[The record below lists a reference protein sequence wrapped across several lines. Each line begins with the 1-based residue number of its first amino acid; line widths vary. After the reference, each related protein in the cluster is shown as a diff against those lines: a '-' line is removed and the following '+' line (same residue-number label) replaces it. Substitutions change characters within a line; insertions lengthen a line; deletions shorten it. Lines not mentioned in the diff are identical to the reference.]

1 MPVLTVE
8 GDGNG
13 NGTGTGTGTGKTMA
27 RQGGSMNW
35 NDLRFFVAVA
45 QAGTLSGA
53 ARRLGKDHTTVARR
67 IEALE
72 ADLGAHLF
80 DRLATGWKLTEAGE
94 NLVPVAGR
102 IEEDV
107 LAFERQA
114 RGDETA
120 HGVVRIAV
128 PPAAGRL
135 LFAPRLAELLRD
147 QKNLEYEIL
156 GSSVIANL
164 ARREADVA
172 VRMATPDQSGLIV
185 RKLTNLRFAVYAA
198 KGYTDRVPRK
208 DWEFCADGRNT
219 FGDYQQ
225 GWVWETLEQELP
237 MRVKAD
243 DSQTVLAFVAAG
255 HGLGLLPRYMAD
267 LDDRLELV
275 FDDTLGEVSKPVWLV
290 VHPDMRRS
298 PGVRMV
304 MDALIKATESIPAQF
319 KS

>member
-1 MPVLTVE
+1 
-8 GDGNG
+8 
-13 NGTGTGTGTGKTMA
+13 
-27 RQGGSMNW
+27 MNW

-45 QAGTLSGA
+45 QEGTLSGA

-80 DRLATGWKLTEAGE
+80 DRLATGWRLTDAGE

-185 RKLTNLRFAVYAA
+185 RKLTNLRFAIYAA
-198 KGYTDRVPRK
+198 RGYTTRFARK
-208 DWEFCADGRNT
+208 DWEFCGDGRNT

-225 GWVWETLEQELP
+225 GWVWQTIDAKLP

-243 DSQTVLAFVAAG
+243 DTQTVLAFVAAG

-267 LDDRLELV
+267 LDDRLEMV
-275 FDDTLGEVSKPVWLV
+275 FDDKLAEVSKPVWLV

-304 MDALIKATESIPAQF
+304 MDALIKATESIPEAF

>member
-1 MPVLTVE
+1 
-8 GDGNG
+8 
-13 NGTGTGTGTGKTMA
+13 
-27 RQGGSMNW
+27 MNW

-275 FDDTLGEVSKPVWLV
+275 FDDKLGEVSKPVWLV

-319 KS
+319 KC

>member
-1 MPVLTVE
+1 
-8 GDGNG
+8 
-13 NGTGTGTGTGKTMA
+13 
-27 RQGGSMNW
+27 MNW

-72 ADLGAHLF
+72 ADLGARLF
-80 DRLATGWKLTEAGE
+80 DRLATGWQLTDAGE

-172 VRMATPDQSGLIV
+172 VRMATPDQSGLIA
-185 RKLTNLRFAVYAA
+185 RKLTNLRFAIYAA
-198 KGYTDRVPRK
+198 KGYTSRVARK
-208 DWEFCADGRNT
+208 DWEFCSDGRNT

-225 GWVWETLEQELP
+225 GWVWETIDAKLP

-243 DSQTVLAFVAAG
+243 DTQTVLAFVAAG

-267 LDDRLELV
+267 SDDRLEMI
-275 FDDTLGEVSKPVWLV
+275 FDDKLGEVSKPVWLV

-304 MDALIKATESIPAQF
+304 MDALIRATENIPAEF

>member
-1 MPVLTVE
+1 
-8 GDGNG
+8 
-13 NGTGTGTGTGKTMA
+13 
-27 RQGGSMNW
+27 MNW

-319 KS
+319 KC

>member
-1 MPVLTVE
+1 
-8 GDGNG
+8 
-13 NGTGTGTGTGKTMA
+13 
-27 RQGGSMNW
+27 MNW

-198 KGYTDRVPRK
+198 RGYTDRVPRK

-225 GWVWETLEQELP
+225 GWVWETLEQKLP

-275 FDDTLGEVSKPVWLV
+275 FDDKLGEVSKPVWLV